1 MNIGHFLLDDE
12 TYQIIELRDDKGTEY
27 DQSDC
32 LEPVADKC
40 HVYGYGNPYQ
50 CRTCHGYDTGK
61 TCKKARKQNIGSIEY
76 PIAEHGYSALYY
88 GKQRY
93 ADRSGTEYR
102 KQADEGM
109 RKENVI
115 S

>member
-1 MNIGHFLLDDE
+1 MTPINPKKREADNHSEDSDERMNIGHFLLNDE

-61 TCKKARKQNIGSIEY
+61 S
-76 PIAEHGYSALYY
+76 L
-88 GKQRY
+88 
-93 ADRSGTEYR
+93 
-102 KQADEGM
+102 
-109 RKENVI
+109 
-115 S
+115 